1 MSDTCGTQGREFP
14 PLYGVEHRAAVR
26 LVLRHILAEAATAS
40 RLNESLLINRANP
53 GTAAAYG

>member
-40 RLNESLLINRANP
+40 RVDEGLVSNHADH